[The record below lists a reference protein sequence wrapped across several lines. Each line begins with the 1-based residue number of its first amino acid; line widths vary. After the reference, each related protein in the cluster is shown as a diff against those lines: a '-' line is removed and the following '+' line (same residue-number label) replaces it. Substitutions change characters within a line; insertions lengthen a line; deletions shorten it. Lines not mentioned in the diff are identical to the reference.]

1 MKKFIKELI
10 PYIIII
16 ICVVLIRTFIV
27 TPVRVDGVS
36 MNPTLENNEILILN
50 KLDKSY
56 NRFDI
61 VVFNYNNEKLVKRI
75 IGLPGETIKVKNNKL
90 YINNKYIEEDFTHK
104 DTDDY
109 EYELVIPKNSYFVMG
124 DNRSNSLD
132 SRFIGPINKQN
143 IEGTVNLSLLPLKKL
158 K

>member
-16 ICVVLIRTFIV
+16 ICVVLIRTFII

>member
-16 ICVVLIRTFIV
+16 ISVVIIRTFIV

-36 MNPTLENNEILILN
+36 MSPTLENNEILILN
-50 KLDKSY
+50 KVDKSY
-56 NRFDI
+56 NRFDVI
-61 VVFNYNNEKLVKRI
+61 VFNYNNEKLVKRI
-75 IGLPGETIKVKNNKL
+75 IGLPGETIKVKDNKL
-90 YINNKYIEEDFTHK
+90 YINNKYINEEFTHRL
-104 DTDDY
+104 TDDY
-109 EYELVIPKNSYFVMG
+109 EYERVIPSNTYFVMG

-143 IEGTVNLSLLPLKKL
+143 IEGTVNISLLPLKKI